1 MTDYPARLMRWK
13 LSASPQMTY
22 AQLGAVCGVSGALVC
37 MWMTG
42 QRARPSEADLEA
54 LGRALGVDDQEVAE
68 ARGELMAAK
77 TQRRANA
84 QRSARWEKHVQGD
97 DLAGR

>member
-22 AQLGAVCGVSGALVC
+22 AQLGEVCGVTGALVC

-54 LGRALGVDDQEVAE
+54 LAAALGADGQEVAE

-77 TQRRANA
+77 TQRRVNT
-84 QRSARWEKHVQGD
+84 QRRARWERLTQGD